1 MDLTLVLAVYSCDSS
16 IDYRPNSSRAAQTC
30 FRLTLEKRIQNEQQN
45 ENKNENE
52 NPHIT

>member
-1 MDLTLVLAVYSCDSS
+1 MDLTLVLDVCSF
-16 IDYRPNSSRAAQTC
+16 YRLSAKQLRGSQTC
-30 FRLTLEKRIQNEQQN
+30 FRLTLEKRIKNEQQN